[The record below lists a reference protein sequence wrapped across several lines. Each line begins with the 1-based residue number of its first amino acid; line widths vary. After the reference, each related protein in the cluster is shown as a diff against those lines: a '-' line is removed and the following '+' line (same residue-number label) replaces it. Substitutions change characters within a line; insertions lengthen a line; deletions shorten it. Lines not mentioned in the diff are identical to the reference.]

1 MNYKKEIFLKYVV
14 DVVDVVE
21 RMDVMVCGN
30 KKRAKKTR
38 LCRRTKDCL

>member
-14 DVVDVVE
+14 DVVE
-21 RMDVMVCGN
+21 RVDVMVRGN